1 MDLEIIIPWA
11 MAVIAIGLYI
21 VGLWVG
27 DHHTLSKL
35 ARISNVA
42 MALTVAALGM
52 AECLGVQLTFALLIN
67 PSNWVRAFDRLQ
79 W

>member
-27 DHHTLSKL
+27 DDRTINTL

-42 MALTVAALGM
+42 MALALAALGM

-67 PSNWVRAFDRLQ
+67 PSNWVRVFDGLR

>member
-27 DHHTLSKL
+27 DDHTINTL

-42 MALTVAALGM
+42 MVLAVAALGM

-67 PSNWVRAFDRLQ
+67 PSNWVRAFDGLR

>member
-1 MDLEIIIPWA
+1 MDLEIIIPWT

-27 DHHTLSKL
+27 DDRTMNAL

-42 MALTVAALGM
+42 MLLTVAALGM
-52 AECLGVQLTFALLIN
+52 AECLGVQLTFALLLN
-67 PSNWVRAFDRLQ
+67 PSNWVRAFDRLL
-79 W
+79 

>member
-1 MDLEIIIPWA
+1 MDLEFIIPWA

-27 DHHTLSKL
+27 DDYTLDKL

-42 MALTVAALGM
+42 MALAVAALGM